1 MKFRIKNKEA
11 MYIKGE
17 NPTLNQ
23 QLKHLSSY
31 LFPFNYFA
39 LSVLS
44 FILFLLLKVGIYLVF
59 FVPKSLYLTM
69 RVLQYF
75 CFA

>member
-1 MKFRIKNKEA
+1 
-11 MYIKGE
+11 MYEIPNIKGE

-44 FILFLLLKVGIYLVF
+44 FILFLLLKVFILF
-59 FVPKSLYLTM
+59 SLYLSH
-69 RVLQYF
+69 F
-75 CFA
+75 I